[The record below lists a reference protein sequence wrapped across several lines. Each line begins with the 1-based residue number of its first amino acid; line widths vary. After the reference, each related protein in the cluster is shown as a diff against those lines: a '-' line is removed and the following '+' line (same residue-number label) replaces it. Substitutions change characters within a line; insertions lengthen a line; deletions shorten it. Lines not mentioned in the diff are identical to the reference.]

1 MRNKCSQKHELP
13 PNPNLTLV
21 LLCFPIWLRPSVGPK
36 IKRKRPKT
44 QGGARN
50 RPINMID
57 FCGKAPIIPSCV
69 LLCLL
74 FSNLYFFSP
83 RDLKIENFLL
93 DEHNNIKI
101 VGMLTSECWNIILCS
116 RYPAHLY
123 KNERLSFTQ
132 TLAWATPWRLNL
144 CPWSSSTPSVE
155 VLPTRPRSCSLTGST
170 GPKWTSGLCK
180 S

>member
-1 MRNKCSQKHELP
+1 MRNKCSQKHGLP
-13 PNPNLTLV
+13 PNPTLTLV
-21 LLCFPIWLRPSVGPK
+21 FLCFPIWLHPSVGPK

-44 QGGARN
+44 QGGAHN
-50 RPINMID
+50 RPINMIY
-57 FCGKAPIIPSCV
+57 FCEKAPIISSWTPVFKS
-69 LLCLL
+69 LL
-74 FSNLYFFSP
+74 FFFC

-101 VGMLTSECWNIILCS
+101 VGMLTSQRWNITICP

-123 KNERLSFTQ
+123 KNEWLSFTQ

-144 CPWSSSTPSVE
+144 CLWSSSTPSVE
-155 VLPTRPRSCSLTGST
+155 VLPTQPRSFSLTGST